1 MTALMTPILR
11 SGYMPARADSNPC
24 REQDLGLFEVVVRDG
39 AARIGRLHT
48 LHGSLQTPA
57 LLPVVNPN
65 LRTIEPREM
74 WDRYGVD
81 ALITNSYVIWKHDK
95 LKDEALSEGIHS
107 LLDFPGV
114 VMTDSGTFQSYVYGD
129 VEVGV
134 SEIVEFQ
141 RDIGVDIGTM
151 LDVFGRPD
159 MTRLEL
165 EECVQETARR
175 APESLAAVGD
185 KMLLNGPIQGGT
197 HQDLRAEAAS
207 LMGSAEE
214 GGRGFSVHPL
224 GGIVPLM
231 EKQRYRDLFEALMA
245 ARSTTPSDRPIHMF
259 GCGHPMLFPMA
270 IALGADLFD
279 SAAYAI
285 FARDDRLLSPE
296 GTIKLGSLTEWPVT
310 SSALFGRTPGE
321 VREMDEEERS
331 VLLAHHNLEV
341 TQTELAK
348 CREAVREGR
357 IWQLAERRSHV
368 NPQLREAF
376 LWVLDQLEEIP
387 DEPSGEAALQIL
399 ASTNPVRLG
408 REDISDDVGS
418 RPHILHL
425 HALLSMRWRTPGSWW
440 DGSDDNPDRVVLI
453 DSAPPPW
460 RITALGAAMSALL
473 ENPRSVVMIP
483 TPLGPIPYTM
493 EDVSPW
499 CHLECSDEIWLEPY
513 DDEEIL
519 EGLEELGLQDL
530 PLVRVTPTDI
540 PDDERSS
547 EVRDW
552 LDRCSIV
559 DKLSVLCAIPPL
571 EACRLTGE
579 MEVRRSN
586 TDRIVN
592 VLNDGQHIL
601 SPRLTDGGISL
612 ALEGASRLNSKT
624 NPPALFGEQTL
635 DSGSDHPGVPRVRLL
650 EDAVPFVGRGRNV
663 MHGYILGADPHL
675 IPGQPCIV
683 VDDGGRLVA
692 HGTAITTPREM
703 SQLSKGVAVRVR
715 EGALRGD

>member
-11 SGYMPARADSNPC
+11 STYMPARADPEPC
-24 REQDLGLFEVVVRDG
+24 REQDLGLFEVTVRDG
-39 AARIGRLHT
+39 SARIGRLHT
-48 LHGSLQTPA
+48 LHGSMQTPA

-74 WDRYGVD
+74 WDRYGID
-81 ALITNSYVIWKHDK
+81 ALITNSYVIWKHEK

-159 MTRLEL
+159 MSHSEL

-175 APESLAAVGD
+175 GPESLAVTGE

-197 HQDLRAEAAS
+197 YQDLRAEAAS
-207 LMGSAEE
+207 LMGSAE
-214 GGRGFSVHPL
+214 GGDRGFSVHPI

-231 EKQRYRDLFEALMA
+231 EKQRYKDLFEALMA
-245 ARSTTPSDRPIHMF
+245 ARSTASSDRPIHMF

-285 FARDDRLLSPE
+285 FARDDRLLSPDGTVKLE
-296 GTIKLGSLTEWPVT
+296 GLTEWPVT
-310 SSALFGRTPGE
+310 SSALFGRTPGK

-331 VLLAHHNLEV
+331 ILLAHHNLEV
-341 TQTELAK
+341 TQTELAR

-357 IWQLAERRSHV
+357 IWQLAERRSHA

-387 DEPSGEAALQIL
+387 DEPSGETALQML
-399 ASTNPVRLG
+399 ASTNPVRMG
-408 REDISDDVGS
+408 REDLSDDVGS

-425 HALLSMRWRTPGSWW
+425 HALLSMRWRIPGSWW
-440 DGSDDNPDRVVLI
+440 DGSDGNPDRVVLI

-460 RITALGAAMSALL
+460 RITALGAVMSALL
-473 ENPRSVVMIP
+473 DNPRSVVMIS

-499 CHLECSDEIWLEPY
+499 CHLECSDETWLEPY

-519 EGLEELGLQDL
+519 EGLEELGLQDI
-530 PLVRVTPTDI
+530 PLVRVTPTDA
-540 PDDERSS
+540 PDHERSH
-547 EVRDW
+547 EVRYW

-559 DKLSVLCAIPPL
+559 DKLSVLCAVPPL
-571 EACRLTGE
+571 EACKLTGE

-586 TDRIVN
+586 TDRVVN
-592 VLNDGQHIL
+592 VLCKGQHIL

-612 ALEGASRLNSKT
+612 ALEGALRLNSNS
-624 NPPALFGEQTL
+624 NPPARFDEPNP
-635 DSGSDHPGVPRVRLL
+635 DSGSNHPGVPRVRLL
-650 EDAVPFVGRGRNV
+650 KDAIPFVGRGRNV

-675 IPGQPCIV
+675 IPGQPCLV
-683 VDDGGRLVA
+683 VDDEGALVA
-692 HGTAITTPREM
+692 HGTAVTTSNEM
-703 SQLSKGVAVRVR
+703 SHLLKGVAVRVR
-715 EGALRGD
+715 EGALRDD